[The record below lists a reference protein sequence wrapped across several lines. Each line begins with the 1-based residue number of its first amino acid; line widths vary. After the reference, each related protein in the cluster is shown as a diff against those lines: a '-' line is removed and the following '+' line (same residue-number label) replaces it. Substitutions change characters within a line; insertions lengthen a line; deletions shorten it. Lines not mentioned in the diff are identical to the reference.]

1 MDGMQHFDGEIERL
15 VREGV
20 ISGAVGL
27 LHATNPGNMRV
38 MMADVSFDEVPRRTA
53 WSQGLISAESQT
65 GRVHRGSATDGAA
78 TQLAPL
84 WRCR

>member
-1 MDGMQHFDGEIERL
+1 MKDGAMDGMLHFDGEIERL

-38 MMADVSFDEVPRRTA
+38 MMADVSFDEVN
-53 WSQGLISAESQT
+53 SVDGLE
-65 GRVHRGSATDGAA
+65 
-78 TQLAPL
+78 
-84 WRCR
+84 